1 VNGCARV
8 RNRPLESFDADA
20 EEQRDA
26 ENDRVRGHPFWL
38 SMHHKSWT
46 GGAFIPAR
54 YVSVEVSFRRQTK
67 CVDTIA
73 IAAIVFLKRK
83 IGSCLRV
90 PREIAY

>member
-1 VNGCARV
+1 MK
-8 RNRPLESFDADA
+8 NRPLETFAADA
-20 EEQRDA
+20 EEQSDA
-26 ENDRVRGHPFWL
+26 ESDRVRGHPFWL
-38 SMHHKSWT
+38 SMHQEKIPETSWT
-46 GGAFIPAR
+46 DGAFIPVR